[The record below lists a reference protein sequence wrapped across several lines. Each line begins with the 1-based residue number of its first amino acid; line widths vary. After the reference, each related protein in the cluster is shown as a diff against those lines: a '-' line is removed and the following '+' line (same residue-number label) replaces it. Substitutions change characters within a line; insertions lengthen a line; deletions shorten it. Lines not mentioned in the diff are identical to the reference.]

1 MKRTVLS
8 FLGIMKEGDAHA
20 DAGRNS
26 NTPRSQCLF
35 NSMNIV
41 SLCTLGT
48 GNGLP
53 WNGLMPSFNS
63 RKTGSVFQSPSGS
76 SKSFSNSMSYSSN
89 LFWSWRL
96 RWVQLALTTDW
107 RSAFSYLA
115 SRIWTTLW
123 VASCVLCGSWTML
136 LFTVQ
141 ALSIFDV
148 VRLLMSLIG
157 KMISSIIIFICS
169 KIQNNL

>member
-1 MKRTVLS
+1 MFKSRAVAKVKPSNSCSTVLIFGIGNGFLTTCLFTSLKLLMKRTVLS

-35 NSMNIV
+35 NSLNIV

-53 WNGLMPSFNS
+53 WYGLMPSFNS

-107 RSAFSYLA
+107 RSAFL
-115 SRIWTTLW
+115 
-123 VASCVLCGSWTML
+123 
-136 LFTVQ
+136 
-141 ALSIFDV
+141 
-148 VRLLMSLIG
+148 
-157 KMISSIIIFICS
+157 
-169 KIQNNL
+169 